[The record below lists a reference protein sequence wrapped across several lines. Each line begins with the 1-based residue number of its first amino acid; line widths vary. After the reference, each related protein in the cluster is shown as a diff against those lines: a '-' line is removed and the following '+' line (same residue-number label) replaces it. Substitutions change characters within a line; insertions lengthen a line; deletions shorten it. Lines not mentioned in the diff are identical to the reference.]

1 MNKRLK
7 IIYIVISWLAVLAT
21 MTMIMTFS
29 LQDSTESSET
39 SKGIMK
45 LIPFYNKI
53 PEGLLSV
60 FHTIIRK
67 MAHFSIYALLG
78 FFAYNAFSAVVPIKI
93 GFVYLIS
100 VGFASNYAFVDEF
113 VFQYITPG
121 RAPMLFDVGIDTFG
135 ATVGASIM
143 LIILF
148 IIKQIKNKETSF

>member
-21 MTMIMTFS
+21 MTIIMTFS

-67 MAHFSIYALLG
+67 M
-78 FFAYNAFSAVVPIKI
+78 
-93 GFVYLIS
+93 
-100 VGFASNYAFVDEF
+100 DRR
-113 VFQYITPG
+113 Q
-121 RAPMLFDVGIDTFG
+121 R
-135 ATVGASIM
+135 
-143 LIILF
+143 
-148 IIKQIKNKETSF
+148 